1 MPMLERVVLL
11 LLLWA
16 GLSFSAQAASP
27 SVSNTSTDANAKPL
41 RMALI
46 TQAENNLGQGLLWQ
60 RVFYETLNPLPE
72 IQVLAPSDQD
82 RLWPE
87 WPQQQIA
94 RVDRPAW
101 ARKLKADLLYFM
113 QFSPSP
119 AGLGVTLSH
128 YDTRLGK
135 SSAEL
140 SLGPLPLAEI
150 PKTVVQTLLQ
160 RHQLKPGPIQTQLIQ
175 ALTAAPE
182 AVWQARAAALANP
195 DPALALTQLTSAL
208 EVEPQNATQNTTP
221 NAAVYL
227 QRGLLQASQIKD
239 IPAAERDFALAL
251 KHLPNWPEAL
261 YQLGLAAGVL
271 GKPDQASAHFQQIL
285 KIDPRYSAELPWV
298 LGLEANEKGQ
308 VERALDYFKRSLAVD
323 PAYAPAYLET
333 GRWWF
338 NRARYPQAL
347 AQFSQGLRFV
357 SDPEQHYDLLLLRAS
372 ALTQLKRHKEA
383 LADAETAVK
392 LAPDKPLAWY
402 LRGLTR
408 AMLEQCLAAQRD
420 WQKACELG
428 QSAACTMRCEGL

>member
-1 MPMLERVVLL
+1 MPMPERAA
-11 LLLWA
+11 LLLWVWI
-16 GLSFSAQAASP
+16 GLSFSALAASP
-27 SVSNTSTDANAKPL
+27 PVSTTSTDANAKPL

-46 TQAENNLGQGLLWQ
+46 TQAENNLGLGLLWQ
-60 RVFYETLNPLPE
+60 RAFYETLNPLPE

-119 AGLGVTLSH
+119 AGLEVSLSH

-140 SLGPLPLAEI
+140 RLGPLPLAEI

-160 RHQLKPGPIQTQLIQ
+160 RHQLKPGAIQTQLIQ

-195 DPALALTQLTSAL
+195 DPALALAQLNEAAAQA
-208 EVEPQNATQNTTP
+208 PQ

-251 KHLPNWPEAL
+251 KHQPNWPEAL

-271 GKPDQASAHFQQIL
+271 GQPDQASAHFQAIL

-308 VERALDYFKRSLAVD
+308 AERALDYFKRSLAVD
-323 PAYAPAYLET
+323 PAYVPAYLET
-333 GRWWF
+333 GRWWY

-347 AQFSQGLRFV
+347 VQFSQGLRFV